1 MTGAEAVR
9 LLPCLA
15 SAAVSAWV
23 GVHCWRRR
31 ARPGAGAYAVV
42 ALSQAAC
49 TLGFVLELLSPGLAG
64 KLFWDDLQF
73 LALAPLPTAMVAFAM
88 DYTGYPVAHPRR
100 TLGVLMLPVAAFTA
114 LALTDRLHGLV
125 RAGPRLVPGEP
136 FPSLVYGFTPWTLAF
151 SVYVLVVCL
160 AACVLLTAR
169 WIRTHPLYRAQA
181 GLVQLG
187 VLLPWAGGVL
197 TLTLLRDS
205 PLRDLTPLTFGLA
218 NLLVAWGLFHAR
230 LFDVVPVARHAVVE
244 TMGDAVYVLDA
255 ADRVVDLNPAARG
268 ALGGRADRA
277 IGRGAAEVLP
287 LAPGFLPGDGERV
300 EVEEGTGPERRH
312 AEVSVYPLPGP
323 RGESAGRVVVV
334 RDVTARARVEVA
346 LRESRARFDRLVSNV
361 PGIVYQL
368 HLEPDGTPTV
378 PWISDAVRAILGLEP
393 GEVVAGGEALLGA
406 VHPDDAAALR
416 DSVARSAAELAPWAW
431 RGRVTRRDGELRW
444 LHAQA
449 QPRGLDDGSVL
460 WDGVAVDVTEAAQTA
475 EALRAARDG
484 LERRVRER
492 TRELEAANA
501 ALRAEVERRAHA
513 QAELRESEERFRTM
527 VESLS
532 EAILLTDAE
541 GVVQYASPRIE
552 EVTGYA
558 PAEMLGRHAGGQLL
572 SGAELDAADERL
584 AARLRGESGRWE
596 IPITR
601 RDGTPGWLE
610 VAGTA
615 LRDAAGRTVGRLD
628 ALTDVTERRRA
639 ADELRAVQE
648 RFRMLVEAVRDY
660 AIMALDPEGYVVS
673 WNAGAERIAGYAAE
687 EILGRHVSVFYP
699 PEEVEAGKVRQAH
712 EETLRDGRCEME
724 GWHLRRDGSRYWANT
739 VLTRLL
745 DQEGRPA
752 GFAAI
757 TRDLTDRREAENALR
772 RAEEQLRHSQKM
784 DAVGRLAG
792 GIAHDFNNL
801 LMAIGGNA
809 QLLLRRAG
817 PGDPSRPGLEE
828 VKKATDQAADLTRQ
842 LLAFSRRQV
851 LAPRVVD
858 LAGAVT
864 EMQRMLERLLGP
876 GVELALRLAAD
887 TPRVRADASQ
897 VEQVVMNLVVNARDA
912 MPRGGVIRVETGVA
926 VLTDD
931 DVRRAPFLRPGRYAE
946 LVVAD
951 GGCGMDEHTLE
962 RIFEPFFTTKD
973 LGSGTG
979 LGLSTVYGIVK
990 QSGGYVVAESAPGA
1004 GSVFRVYLPPVE
1016 EAAAT
1021 PPRVS
1026 GGPTP
1031 RGWETVLLVEDEDAV
1046 RGVVRET
1053 LRLSG
1058 YEVLEARGG
1067 AEALALAEGCA
1078 TPIHLVLTDVV
1089 MPGPG
1094 GPETARRV
1102 LALHPEARVLYL
1114 SGHPMGDGGADPA
1127 GELLLKPVSPDALAR
1142 RVREVLDRPAGAP
1155 R

>member
-1 MTGAEAVR
+1 MTSAEAVR

-31 ARPGAGAYAVV
+31 MRPGAGAYAAV
-42 ALSQAAC
+42 ALSQAAW
-49 TLGFVLELLSPGLAG
+49 TLGFALELLGPGLSG
-64 KLFWDDLQF
+64 KLFWDDAQF
-73 LALAPLPTAMVAFAM
+73 LALVPLPTAMVAFAL
-88 DYTGYPVAHPRR
+88 DYTGRRLAHPAR
-100 TLGVLMLPVAAFTA
+100 TLGLLTLPVAAFAA
-114 LALTDRLHGLV
+114 LAVTDRLHGLV
-125 RAGPRLVPGEP
+125 RSSPRLVPGEP
-136 FPSLVYGFTPWTLAF
+136 FSSLVYEFTPWSLAF
-151 SVYVLVVCL
+151 SAYVLAVSL

-169 WIRTHPLYRAQA
+169 WIRAHPLYRAQA
-181 GLVQLG
+181 SLVQLG

-218 NLLVAWGLFHAR
+218 NLLVAWGLFRVR

-244 TMGDAVYVLDA
+244 SMGDAVYVLDA
-255 ADRVVDLNPAARG
+255 AGRVVDLNPAARS
-268 ALGGRADRA
+268 ALGVDADGA
-277 IGRGAAEVLP
+277 IGRDAARVLP
-287 LAPGFLPGDGERV
+287 LPPGPLPGDGERG
-300 EVEEGTGPERRH
+300 EVATGTGPERRH
-312 AEVSVYPLPGP
+312 AEVSVYALSGP
-323 RGESAGRVVVV
+323 RGEPAGRVVVV
-334 RDVTARARVEVA
+334 RDITERRRVEEA
-346 LRESRARFDRLVSNV
+346 LRESRMRFDRIVANV

-368 HLEPDGTPTV
+368 RLEPDGTPVV
-378 PWISDAVRAILGLEP
+378 PWISDAVGPMLGVEP
-393 GEVVAGGEALLGA
+393 AEVVADAEALLGS
-406 VHPDDAAALR
+406 VHPGDAGAFR
-416 DSVARSAAELAPWAW
+416 DSIARSAAELAPWSW

-444 LHAQA
+444 LHAES
-449 QPRGLDDGSVL
+449 QPRRLEDGSVL
-460 WDGVAVDVTEAAQTA
+460 WDGVVVDVTDAARTA
-475 EALRAARDG
+475 EALREARDG
-484 LERRVRER
+484 LELRVRER

-501 ALRAEVERRAHA
+501 ALRAEVERRARA
-513 QAELRESEERFRTM
+513 QAELRANEERFRTM

-532 EAILLTDAE
+532 EAILLTDAD
-541 GVVQYASPRIE
+541 GIVQYASPRIE

-558 PAEMLGRHAGGQLL
+558 PAELLGRRASSLLL
-572 SGAELDAADERL
+572 SGAELDAADARL
-584 AARLRGESGRWE
+584 ASRRRGESGRWE
-596 IPITR
+596 VSITR
-601 RDGTPGWLE
+601 RDGSEGWIE
-610 VAGTA
+610 VIGTA
-615 LRDAAGRTVGRLD
+615 LRDAEGRPVGGLD
-628 ALTDVTERRRA
+628 AVTDVTERRRA

-660 AIMALDPEGYVVS
+660 ALVALDPEGHVVS
-673 WNAGAERIAGYAAE
+673 WNAGAERITGYAAE

-699 PEEVEAGKVRQAH
+699 PEEVEAGRVRQVQ
-712 EETLRDGRCEME
+712 EETLREGRCETE
-724 GWHLRRDGSRYWANT
+724 GWRLRRDGSRYWAHT

-757 TRDLTDRREAENALR
+757 TRDLTDRREAEAALR

-784 DAVGRLAG
+784 EAVGRLAG

-817 PGDPSRPGLEE
+817 PDDPSRPGLEE
-828 VKKATDQAADLTRQ
+828 VKKATDRAADLTRQ

-876 GVELALRLAAD
+876 GTELALRLAAD

-912 MPRGGVIRVETGVA
+912 MPGGGVIRVETGVA
-926 VLTDD
+926 VLTDE
-931 DVRRAPFLRPGRYAE
+931 DVRRRPFLRPGRYAG

-951 GGCGMDEHTLE
+951 DGCGMDEHTLE
-962 RIFEPFFTTKD
+962 RIFEPFFTTKEV
-973 LGSGTG
+973 GSGTG

-990 QSGGYVVAESAPGA
+990 QSGGFVVAESTPGA
-1004 GSVFRVYLPPVE
+1004 GSVFRVYLPPIE
-1016 EAAAT
+1016 EPAAA
-1021 PPRVS
+1021 PPRPS

-1067 AEALALAEGCA
+1067 AEAVQLAEGCA
-1078 TPIHLVLTDVV
+1078 APIHLVLTDVM

-1102 LALHPEARVLYL
+1102 LALHPEARVLYV
-1114 SGHPMGDGGADPA
+1114 SGQPLEDDADPR
-1127 GELLLKPVSPDALAR
+1127 GELLQKPVSPDALAR